1 MTALQQDTAE
11 PVLPLLGL
19 ALTRRPPAG
28 ALPLLVALHEWCLP
42 ATLDPAA
49 GTPRAVLATAEGL
62 HLAPPDALVAFWA
75 DADDV
80 ASEAFRTATVVV
92 SDDAAVVAAAGSRGL
107 TAPTGRYVGNRRP
120 VPPFVRERLRR
131 ERDIPADALLERHEG
146 DGWSFGRP
154 GAMKPL
160 ANDLVETAMGSVAA
174 VIVTE
179 PGWLLRSLAWGTPTV
194 TSAAAAAAVGA
205 IAPTEVLVAETI
217 RARMA
222 AAVTLTSDPLEAAR
236 LSWSGYRRAERM
248 DAVRAAMTLIDRLGL
263 LPVNPPL
270 PAPPVPSIELALQLL
285 GTPGDAHVRTRLS
298 AATDRF
304 ATTR

>member
-1 MTALQQDTAE
+1 MTGGTQE

-28 ALPLLVALHEWCLP
+28 ALPLLVGLHEWCLP

-62 HLAPPDALVAFWA
+62 HLAPPNVRVAFWA
-75 DADDV
+75 EPDDIG
-80 ASEAFRTATVVV
+80 SEAFRTATVVV
-92 SDDAAVVAAAGSRGL
+92 SDNGAVVEAAGARGL

-120 VPPFVRERLRR
+120 VSPFVRERLRR
-131 ERDIPADALLERHEG
+131 ERDVPADALLERHEG
-146 DGWSFGRP
+146 DGWSYGRP

-160 ANDLVETAMGSVAA
+160 PNDLVETAMGVVAA

-179 PGWLLRSLAWGTPTV
+179 PGWLLRSLAWGAPTV

-205 IAPTEVLVAETI
+205 IPSREVVVAETI

-222 AAVTLTSDPLEAAR
+222 AATALAADPLESAR

-263 LPVNPPL
+263 LPLEPPRPAPPL
-270 PAPPVPSIELALQLL
+270 PSVELELRLL
-285 GTPGDAHVRTRLS
+285 GTPGDAHVRTRLTEAAAKLAS
-298 AATDRF
+298 AP
-304 ATTR
+304 

>member
-1 MTALQQDTAE
+1 MTGGSSE

-19 ALTRRPPAG
+19 ALTRRPPAA
-28 ALPLLVALHEWCLP
+28 ALPLLVGLHEWCLP

-62 HLAPPDALVAFWA
+62 HLAPPGVTVAFWA
-75 DADDV
+75 GAADIGSDAFK
-80 ASEAFRTATVVV
+80 AATVVV
-92 SDDAAVVAAAGSRGL
+92 SDDPAVVDAAGERGL

-120 VPPFVRERLRR
+120 VPPFVRDRLRR
-131 ERDIPADALLERHEG
+131 ERDIAADAMLERHEG

-160 ANDLVETAMGSVAA
+160 ANDLVETAMGAVAA

-179 PGWLLRSLAWGTPTV
+179 PGWLLRSLAWGAPTV

-205 IAPTEVLVAETI
+205 VASREVVVAETI

-222 AAVTLTSDPLEAAR
+222 AATALANDPLEAAR
-236 LSWSGYRRAERM
+236 LSWAGYRRAERM
-248 DAVRAAMTLIDRLGL
+248 DAVRAAMTLIGRLGL
-263 LPVNPPL
+263 LPLEPPRPAPPL
-270 PAPPVPSIELALQLL
+270 PSVELELKLL
-285 GTPGDAHVRTRLS
+285 GTPGDAHVRTRL
-298 AATDRF
+298 AEATARL
-304 ATTR
+304 ATAP